1 VYDPSA
7 REAANVERDTH
18 SDGADRQTGGGAF
31 GDGFAP
37 RDRTYDAR
45 SVGTQDASG
54 SGGQMSE
61 HRILGGRYELGD
73 VVGRGGMAEVHRG
86 RDVRL
91 EREVA
96 VKTLRADLAREPTF
110 QARFRREAQSAA
122 QLNHPAVVA
131 VYDTGEDMLNGAAA
145 PYIVMEYVEG
155 QTLRDVLH
163 DTHRLMPERALE
175 IIGGVLR
182 ALAYSHRMGIIHRDI
197 KPANVMLTQNGEI
210 KVMDFGIARSISDT
224 QATMT
229 QTAQVIG
236 TAQYLSPEQ
245 AKGEKVDK
253 RSDLYSTGCV
263 LYELL
268 TGQPPF
274 SGDSPVSVA
283 YQHVREDPVPPSR
296 LNPDVPP
303 PVDAIVLKA
312 LAKNADNR
320 YQDADEMRADIER
333 ALGGHPV
340 HATPV
345 LDNSP
350 TERIG
355 APTAATALL
364 GPSMEGDDGAPSH
377 RKEKSNKALLF
388 TLLAV
393 GLVIVLIAGLLGW
406 NAYRKHQDQVA
417 TVAVPNVVDKQYG
430 IAKSE
435 LNAKGFHVTAKRAFS
450 SKDVGTVLG
459 QSPAAN
465 KPAQKGSTV
474 VLTVSK
480 GQQMV
485 TVPPIEGKKRSAAEN
500 QLQQAGLTVGDVSK
514 ESSDRP
520 KGTVLSSDPA
530 PGESVTKGSKVNL
543 VVSSGT
549 TQVPRVIGED
559 EGQAKADLTQA
570 GFRVRVIR
578 QQDPNHP
585 EGTVIAQSP
594 GPGTNATRNSQV
606 VITVAKAAPTPTQS
620 ETSSPPP
627 PNPSPSSTKSC
638 PVWNPNCS

>member
-1 VYDPSA
+1 
-7 REAANVERDTH
+7 VERDTH
-18 SDGADRQTGGGAF
+18 GEGAGPQVGGSPY
-31 GDGFAP
+31 GDGFAQD
-37 RDRTYDAR
+37 DRAYDAR
-45 SVGTQDASG
+45 SVGTRDTSG

-61 HRILGGRYELGD
+61 ARVLGGRYELGD

-96 VKTLRADLAREPTF
+96 VKTLRADLARDPTF

-131 VYDTGEDMLNGAAA
+131 VYDTGEDMLNGTAA

-155 QTLRDVLH
+155 QTLRDVLY

-197 KPANVMLTQNGEI
+197 KPANVMLTRNGEI

-245 AKGEKVDK
+245 ARGEKVDS

-274 SGDSPVSVA
+274 TGDSPVSVA

-303 PVDAIVLKA
+303 SVDAIVLKA
-312 LAKNADNR
+312 LAKNPENR

-333 ALGGHPV
+333 ALGGQPV
-340 HATPV
+340 QATPV
-345 LDNSP
+345 LDNTP

-364 GPSMEGDDGAPSH
+364 GPSMEGDDGAPGH
-377 RKEKSNKALLF
+377 RKERSNKALLF

-393 GLVIVLIAGLLGW
+393 GLVIVLIAALLGW
-406 NAYRKHQDQVA
+406 NAYRRHQDQIA

-435 LNAKGFHVTAKRAFS
+435 LNRDGFHVALQRAFS
-450 SKDVGTVLG
+450 TKDVNTVLK
-459 QSPAAN
+459 QSPAGN
-465 KPAQKGSTV
+465 SSAQKFSTV
-474 VLTVSK
+474 TLTVSK

-485 TVPPIEGKKRSAAEN
+485 TVPPIQGKKRSQAESL
-500 QLQQAGLTVGDVSK
+500 LQQAGLSVGDVSK
-514 ESSDRP
+514 QSSDKP
-520 KGTVLSSDPA
+520 KGTVISSDPA
-530 PGESVTKGSKVNL
+530 PGESVSKGTKVNL

-549 TQVPRVIGED
+549 TQVPKVIGED

-570 GFRVRVIR
+570 GFRVKVIK
-578 QQDPNHP
+578 QEDSSHP
-585 EGTVIAQSP
+585 AGTVIAQSP
-594 GPGTNATRNSQV
+594 DAGTNATKDSQV

-620 ETSSPPP
+620 PTTTPP
-627 PNPSPSSTKSC
+627 PNPSPSDTCHKGPLSPSC
-638 PVWNPNCS
+638 PPSP